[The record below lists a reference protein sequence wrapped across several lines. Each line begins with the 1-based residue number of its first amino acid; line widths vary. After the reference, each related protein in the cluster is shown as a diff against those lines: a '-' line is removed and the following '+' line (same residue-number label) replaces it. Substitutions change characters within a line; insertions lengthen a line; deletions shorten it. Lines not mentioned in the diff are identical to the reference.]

1 MNLFRKDISAKVIYS
16 LLLTSMLIVTTPIA
30 MKFYNEDKSSEI
42 VDNSYSVCQDDIG
55 DVKLVI
61 RADDISNVSEISSA
75 TKPLEFESYRLTS
88 YTPDDGTVT
97 GSGYSIH
104 DFEVNEKGWYTWNDM
119 IVVSTATKELL
130 DSGEY
135 GFSYNENIRYYNY
148 YDMLMINIDG
158 NYYKAIVLDSCGASM
173 IENDSD
179 MGNDRIDLFASNSD
193 YTIDRGYNGS
203 DAIGVAY
210 LGNYYN
216 S

>member
-1 MNLFRKDISAKVIYS
+1 MNLFRTDNNAKIIYS
-16 LLLTSMLIVTTPIA
+16 LLLTSMLIITTPIA
-30 MKFYNEDKSSEI
+30 IKFYNEDKSSEI
-42 VDNSYSVCQDDIG
+42 VDNNCPVYQDDIG

-61 RADDISNVSEISSA
+61 KADDISKVSEIPSA
-75 TKPLEFESYRLTS
+75 TKTLEFESYRLTS

-97 GSGYSIH
+97 GSGYSIY
-104 DFEVNEKGWYTWNDM
+104 DFGVNENGWYTWNDM

-148 YDMLMINIDG
+148 YDMLLVNIDG
-158 NYYKAIVLDSCGASM
+158 KYYKAIVLDSCGASM

-179 MGNDRIDLFASNSD
+179 MDNDRIDLFASSSD

-203 DAIGVAY
+203 DAIEVAY
-210 LGNYYN
+210 LGNYFN
-216 S
+216 N